1 MNQKGVINVGKS
13 KKNKTLVY
21 HISISLLGFIMI
33 YPVLW
38 TIASSLKPESEIF
51 RNSSSLVPS
60 FLKWENYSQGWKGFG
75 DITFTTFFL
84 NSTFVTTMVVIG
96 SIFSAT
102 LVAFGFAR
110 IKFRFSTPLFVCLL
124 ATLMLPTQVTLIPQ
138 YILFHNLG
146 WVNTYLPLIVP
157 AFIGGIP
164 FFIFLMIQF
173 IRGIPRELDEAAYID
188 GASTFGIFW
197 RIILPLTTPAIATV
211 AIFSFY
217 WTWDDFMAPLI
228 YLNDTK
234 LYTVSLG
241 LKMFSDPSSITAW
254 GPMFAMSV
262 ASILPQLLVFLIF
275 QKYLVEGIVA
285 GGVKG

>member
-1 MNQKGVINVGKS
+1 MKL
-13 KKNKTLVY
+13 KKNKTLKTFIY
-21 HISISLLGFIMI
+21 HGCILVLGLLMI
-33 YPVLW
+33 YPILW

-51 RNSSSLVPS
+51 RNAVSLIPS
-60 FLKWENYSQGWKGFG
+60 EWKWENYATGWKGFG
-75 DITFTTFFL
+75 NLSFSTFFL

-96 SIFSAT
+96 TLFSST

-110 IKFRFSTPLFVCLL
+110 LKFRFRTPLFVCMII
-124 ATLMLPTQVTLIPQ
+124 TLMLPSQVTLIPQ

-157 AFIGGIP
+157 AFIGGTP

-173 IRGIPRELDEAAYID
+173 IRGIPRELDEAAYMD
-188 GASTFGIFW
+188 GATTFGIFW
-197 RIILPLTTPAIATV
+197 RVILPLTIPALATV

-217 WTWDDFMAPLI
+217 WTWDDFMTPLV

-234 LYTVSLG
+234 LYTVALG
-241 LKMFSDPSSITAW
+241 LQLFSDPSSVSAW

-262 ASILPQLLVFLIF
+262 ASIVPQLLIFLFF
-275 QKYLVEGIVA
+275 QKYLVEGITA

>member
-1 MNQKGVINVGKS
+1 MRR
-13 KKNKTLVY
+13 NKTFKTWIY
-21 HISISLLGFIMI
+21 HGGILLLGLLMI
-33 YPVLW
+33 YPILW

-51 RNSSSLVPS
+51 RNAVSLIPS
-60 FLKWENYSQGWKGFG
+60 EWKWENYVTGWKGFG
-75 DITFTTFFL
+75 NLSFSTFFL

-96 SIFSAT
+96 TLFSST

-110 IKFRFSTPLFVCLL
+110 LKFRFRTPLFVCMII
-124 ATLMLPTQVTLIPQ
+124 TLMLPSQVTLIPQ

-157 AFIGGIP
+157 AFIGGTP

-173 IRGIPRELDEAAYID
+173 IRGIPRELDEAAYMD
-188 GASTFGIFW
+188 GATTFGIFW
-197 RIILPLTTPAIATV
+197 RVILPLTIPALATV

-217 WTWDDFMAPLI
+217 WTWDDFMTPLV

-234 LYTVSLG
+234 LYTVALG
-241 LKMFSDPSSITAW
+241 LQLFSDPSSVSAW

-262 ASILPQLLVFLIF
+262 ASIVPQLLIFLFF
-275 QKYLVEGIVA
+275 QKYLVEGITA

>member
-1 MNQKGVINVGKS
+1 
-13 KKNKTLVY
+13 
-21 HISISLLGFIMI
+21 MI
-33 YPVLW
+33 YPILW

-51 RNSSSLVPS
+51 RNAVSLIPS
-60 FLKWENYSQGWKGFG
+60 EWKWENYITGWEGFG
-75 DITFTTFFL
+75 NLSFSTFFL
-84 NSTFVTTMVVIG
+84 NSAFVTTMVVIG
-96 SIFSAT
+96 TLFSST

-110 IKFRFSTPLFVCLL
+110 LNFRFRTPLFVCMIV
-124 ATLMLPTQVTLIPQ
+124 TLMLPSQVTLIPQ

-157 AFIGGIP
+157 AFIGGTP

-173 IRGIPRELDEAAYID
+173 IRGIPKELDEAAYMD

-197 RIILPLTTPAIATV
+197 RVILPLTIPALATV

-217 WTWDDFMAPLI
+217 WTWDDFMTPLV

-234 LYTVSLG
+234 LYTVALG
-241 LKMFSDPSSITAW
+241 LQLFSDPSSVSAW

-262 ASILPQLLVFLIF
+262 ASIVPQLLIFFVPQLLIFLFF
-275 QKYLVEGIVA
+275 QKYLVEGITA